1 MGGELLC
8 ITMVCVD
15 VIRSTYFPHEASLYL
30 IFFMKGV
37 CKISHFFLYIH
48 MYVCT
53 YVCTYEIRTC
63 TYVCVYVCMCVCM
76 HMCFQTETKIM
87 IRGKGSVKENKF
99 GKGAQP
105 MPGEDESLHA
115 LVIASSPEALKKGV
129 DKVHKHTDIQTDKHT
144 HTRMHAHTHA
154 HTHTHAYMHT
164 HTSTTHTRTHT
175 CIHTQAHTHTH
186 TCMHTRLYLSTCS
199 VHHVDL
205 PLPLPHACTRSRPS
219 LSLAL
224 SLLATTMT

>member
-1 MGGELLC
+1 MTSLGAL
-8 ITMVCVD
+8 
-15 VIRSTYFPHEASLYL
+15 HEASLYL

-37 CKISHFFLYIH
+37 CKISRFLYIRVHIRVH
-48 MYVCT
+48 MYVLMK
-53 YVCTYEIRTC
+53 YVP
-63 TYVCVYVCMCVCM
+63 VCMCVCI

-144 HTRMHAHTHA
+144 RAHARMHAHTH
-154 HTHTHAYMHT
+154 TRTHAC
-164 HTSTTHTRTHT
+164 THTRTHA
-175 CIHTQAHTHTH
+175 CIHTRTHA
-186 TCMHTRLYLSTCS
+186 CMHTRLYSCTCS